1 MDDWYNYDEDNL
13 IVFGGDDDD
22 VFPVDPPEWHGIV
35 VVVGLLVLGVMLTIT
50 IIYCSRFQEQYQKN
64 QQEGTIYFLLAEY
77 STVATTITYYC
88 GCVLWLHVQK
98 ESVVT
103 L

>member
-1 MDDWYNYDEDNL
+1 MDDWYYDEDNL

-22 VFPVDPPEWHGIV
+22 VFPEDPPEWHGIV

-77 STVATTITYYC
+77 STVATTYYC
-88 GCVLWLHVQK
+88 GCVLYGVTYK
-98 ESVVT
+98 KSPYVVT